1 MTIAELLAEEFG
13 RIHGVVLGAVR
24 GLSEEEL
31 AFRPEGRCNSIAWL
45 VWHLTRIQD
54 DHVADVAGTQ
64 QAWTAEGWADRFAL
78 PFPVAETGYGH
89 SSAEVAAV
97 RASADLLVGYHEAVS
112 GHTVEYVRGLAD
124 ADLDRAVPG
133 TVDGIFRNQGEVCLA
148 GSRLYVQRPIYDE
161 FCARYVAAAQ
171 NLVVGDPREPATQ
184 VGPLVSREHLDK
196 VLSYIRLGEQEGAKL
211 LTGGQQLTAGALAE
225 GNYVAPTVFADVEN
239 SWRISQEEIFGPV
252 QVIAPFDDVDQ
263 AIALANDSRY
273 GLAGMIW
280 TTSLDT
286 AHKVAR
292 EVRTGTMWVNCFFV
306 RDLRAPFG
314 GMKDSGIGR
323 EGGLHS
329 EEFFTEAKAVVLQFP
344 S

>member
-124 ADLDRAVPG
+124 ADLDRV
-133 TVDGIFRNQGEVCLA
+133 VDEHW
-148 GSRLYVQRPIYDE
+148 
-161 FCARYVAAAQ
+161 
-171 NLVVGDPREPATQ
+171 DPPVTLGVR
-184 VGPLVSREHLDK
+184 LVSVVSDDLQH
-196 VLSYIRLGEQEGAKL
+196 
-211 LTGGQQLTAGALAE
+211 GGQAA
-225 GNYVAPTVFADVEN
+225 YV
-239 SWRISQEEIFGPV
+239 R
-252 QVIAPFDDVDQ
+252 
-263 AIALANDSRY
+263 
-273 GLAGMIW
+273 GM
-280 TTSLDT
+280 LP
-286 AHKVAR
+286 AR
-292 EVRTGTMWVNCFFV
+292 
-306 RDLRAPFG
+306 
-314 GMKDSGIGR
+314 
-323 EGGLHS
+323 
-329 EEFFTEAKAVVLQFP
+329 
-344 S
+344 